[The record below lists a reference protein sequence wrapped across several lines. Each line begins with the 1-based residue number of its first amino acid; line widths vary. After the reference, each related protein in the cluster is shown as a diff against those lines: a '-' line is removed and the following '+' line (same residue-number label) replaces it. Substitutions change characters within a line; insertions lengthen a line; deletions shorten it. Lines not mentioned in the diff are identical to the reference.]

1 MEKPVEVQ
9 GHCDARFAAVRDAF
23 ASNFREG
30 REVGASFAATVD
42 GEFVVDIWAGH
53 ADEARTRPWERDTIV
68 NVYSTTK
75 VMTAIAA
82 LILVDRGAIDL
93 DAPVATYWPEFAQA
107 GKEKLPVRYLFS
119 HMSGLAGFE
128 TPITL
133 EMLYD
138 WDECTR
144 LLAAQAPWWEPGAR
158 CGYQAMTHG
167 YLLGELVRRVSGKS
181 LGTFFRHEVAQPL
194 GADFHIGLDESLDAR
209 VGELIPPPEVG
220 WGEEPEPGSIGA
232 KLGNGP
238 STDALVAAART
249 RAWRAAEIP
258 AANGHGNARSVARVA
273 SAMACGGAVDGVRLM
288 SRETVD
294 KAIEEQ
300 LEDFDLTVPE
310 MRVRYG
316 LGFALRCDSIWM
328 PNIGPSPRAFFW
340 GGYGGSFCVMDP
352 DARVSYGYVMNR
364 MLNEWTGEFRSD
376 PLAAA
381 LYESL

>member
-1 MEKPVEVQ
+1 MATPVEVA
-9 GHCDARFAAVRDAF
+9 GHCDARFVAVRDAF
-23 ASNFREG
+23 ANNFREG

-53 ADEARTRPWERDTIV
+53 ADAARTRPWERDTLV

-75 VMTAIAA
+75 VMTAVAA
-82 LILVDRGAIDL
+82 LILVDRGSIDP
-93 DAPVATYWPEFAQA
+93 DAPVAAYWPEFAQA

-128 TPITL
+128 EPITL
-133 EMLYD
+133 ETLYD
-138 WDECTR
+138 WDACTG

-167 YLLGELVRRVSGKS
+167 YLLGELVRRVSGRS
-181 LGTFFRHEVAQPL
+181 LGTFFREEVARPL
-194 GADFHIGLDESLDAR
+194 GADFHIGLDASLDAR
-209 VGELIPPPEVG
+209 VGELIAPPEEG
-220 WGEEPEPGSIGA
+220 WAEEPEPGSIGA
-232 KLGNGP
+232 KLGNPAVGE
-238 STDALVAAART
+238 ALVAASRT

-258 AANGHGNARSVARVA
+258 AVNGHGNARSVARIG

-294 KAIEEQ
+294 QAIEEQ
-300 LEDFDLTVPE
+300 IEDFDLTVPE
-310 MRVRYG
+310 MRVRYS
-316 LGFALRCDSIWM
+316 LGFALGCDSIWM
-328 PNIGPSPRAFFW
+328 PNLGPSPRAFFW

-364 MLNEWTGEFRSD
+364 MLNEWTGAFRSD

>member
-1 MEKPVEVQ
+1 MATSVEVR
-9 GHCDARFAAVRDAF
+9 GHCDAHFSAVRDAF
-23 ASNFREG
+23 AKNFREG

-42 GEFVVDIWAGH
+42 GESVVDLWAGH
-53 ADEARTRPWERDTIV
+53 ADAARTRPWERDTIV

-75 VMTAIAA
+75 VMPAIAV
-82 LILVDRGAIDL
+82 LILVDRGSIEL

-133 EMLYD
+133 ETLYD
-138 WDECTR
+138 WDECTS

-167 YLLGELVRRVSGKS
+167 YLLGELVRRVTGRS
-181 LGTFFRHEVAQPL
+181 LGTFFREEVAQPL
-194 GADFHIGLDESLDAR
+194 GADFHIGLDASLDAR
-209 VGELIPPPEVG
+209 VGELIPPPEDG
-220 WGEEPEPGSIGA
+220 WAEEPEPGSIGA
-232 KLGNGP
+232 KLGNPAVG
-238 STDALVAAART
+238 DALVAASRT

-258 AANGHGNARSVARVA
+258 AVNGHGNARSVARIA

-294 KAIEEQ
+294 QAIEEQ
-300 LEDFDLTVPE
+300 IEDFDLTVPE

-316 LGFALRCDSIWM
+316 LGFALKCDSIWM
-328 PNIGPSPRAFFW
+328 PNMGPSPRAFFW

-381 LYESL
+381 LYDSL

>member
-1 MEKPVEVQ
+1 MATSVEVQ
-9 GHCDARFAAVRDAF
+9 GHCDAHFSAVRDAF
-23 ASNFREG
+23 ADNFREG

-42 GEFVVDIWAGH
+42 GESVVDLWAGH
-53 ADEARTRPWERDTIV
+53 ADAARTRPWARDTIV

-75 VMTAIAA
+75 VMPAIAA
-82 LILVDRGAIDL
+82 LILVDRASIDL
-93 DAPVATYWPEFAQA
+93 DAPVAKYWPEFAQA

-128 TPITL
+128 APITL
-133 EMLYD
+133 ETLYD
-138 WDECTR
+138 WDKCTS
-144 LLAAQAPWWEPGAR
+144 LLAAQAPWWEPGTQ

-167 YLLGELVRRVSGKS
+167 YLLGELVRRVTGRS
-181 LGTFFRHEVAQPL
+181 LGTFFREEVAQPL
-194 GADFHIGLDESLDAR
+194 GADFHIGLDASLDAR
-209 VGELIPPPEVG
+209 VGELIPPPEEG
-220 WGEEPEPGSIGA
+220 WAEEPEPGSIGA
-232 KLGNGP
+232 KLGNPAVG
-238 STDALVAAART
+238 DALVAASRT

-258 AANGHGNARSVARVA
+258 AVNGHGNARSVARIA

-294 KAIEEQ
+294 QAIEEQ
-300 LEDFDLTVPE
+300 IEDFDLTVPE

-328 PNIGPSPRAFFW
+328 PHLGPSPRAFFW

-364 MLNEWTGEFRSD
+364 MLNEWTGGFRSD

>member
-1 MEKPVEVQ
+1 MVGSVEVQ

-23 ASNFREG
+23 ADNFREG

-42 GEFVVDIWAGH
+42 GEFVVDLWGGH
-53 ADEARTRPWERDTIV
+53 ADAARTRPWERDTIV

-75 VMTAIAA
+75 VMTGIAA

-128 TPITL
+128 EPISVDT
-133 EMLYD
+133 LYD
-138 WDECTR
+138 WDACTS
-144 LLAAQAPWWEPGAR
+144 LLAAQAPWWEPGTR
-158 CGYQAMTHG
+158 CGYQAINHG
-167 YLLGELVRRVSGKS
+167 YLLGELVRRVSGRS
-181 LGTFFRHEVAQPL
+181 LGTFFRQEVAEPL
-194 GADFHIGLDESLDAR
+194 GADFHIGLDASLDAR
-209 VGELIPPPEVG
+209 VGELIPPPETG
-220 WGEEPEPGSIGA
+220 WGEEPEPGSIAA
-232 KLGNGP
+232 KVSGNP
-238 STDALVAAART
+238 SGDLAAAAGT

-258 AANGHGNARSVARVA
+258 AVNGHGNARSVARIA

-288 SRETVD
+288 SRDTVD
-294 KAIEEQ
+294 LAIEEQ
-300 LEDFDLTVPE
+300 IEDFDLVTPE

-328 PNIGPSPRAFFW
+328 PNMGPSPRAFFW

-381 LYESL
+381 LYDALT

>member
-1 MEKPVEVQ
+1 M
-9 GHCDARFAAVRDAF
+9 DL
-23 ASNFREG
+23 
-30 REVGASFAATVD
+30 
-42 GEFVVDIWAGH
+42 WAGH
-53 ADEARTRPWERDTIV
+53 ADAARTRPWERDTIV

-82 LILVDRGAIDL
+82 LVLVDRGSIDL

-128 TPITL
+128 EPVSL
-133 EMLYD
+133 ETLYD
-138 WDECTR
+138 WDACTG
-144 LLAAQAPWWEPGAR
+144 LLAAQAPWWEPGAQ
-158 CGYQAMTHG
+158 CGYQAVTHG
-167 YLLGELVRRVSGKS
+167 YLLGELVRRVTGKS
-181 LGTFFRHEVAQPL
+181 LGTFSREEVAQPL
-194 GADFHIGLDESLDAR
+194 GADFHIGLDASLDAR
-209 VGELIPPPEVG
+209 VGELIPPPEEG

-232 KLGNGP
+232 KLGNVPVGE
-238 STDALVAAART
+238 TLVAASST

-258 AANGHGNARSVARVA
+258 AVNGHGNARSVARIG
-273 SAMACGGAVDGVRLM
+273 SAMACGGAVEGVRLM

-294 KAIEEQ
+294 QAIEEQ
-300 LEDFDLTVPE
+300 IEDFDLTVPE
-310 MRVRYG
+310 MRVRYC
-316 LGFALRCDSIWM
+316 LGFALGCDSIWM
-328 PNIGPSPRAFFW
+328 PILGPSPRAFFW

-364 MLNEWTGEFRSD
+364 MLNEWTGAFRSD

>member
-1 MEKPVEVQ
+1 MATSVEVQ

-23 ASNFREG
+23 ANNFREG

-53 ADEARTRPWERDTIV
+53 ADAARTRPWERDTIV

-75 VMTAIAA
+75 VMPAIAA
-82 LILVDRGAIDL
+82 LILVDRGSIDL
-93 DAPVATYWPEFAQA
+93 DAPVAKYWPEFAQA

-133 EMLYD
+133 ETLYD
-138 WDECTR
+138 WDECTS
-144 LLAAQAPWWEPGAR
+144 LLAAQAPWWEPGTQ

-167 YLLGELVRRVSGKS
+167 YLLGELVRRVTGRS
-181 LGTFFRHEVAQPL
+181 LGTFFREEVAQPL
-194 GADFHIGLDESLDAR
+194 GADFHIGLDASLDAR
-209 VGELIPPPEVG
+209 VGELIPPPEEG
-220 WGEEPEPGSIGA
+220 WAEEPEPGSIGA
-232 KLGNGP
+232 KLGNPAVG
-238 STDALVAAART
+238 DALVAASRT

-258 AANGHGNARSVARVA
+258 AVNGHGNARSVARIA

-288 SRETVD
+288 ARETVD
-294 KAIEEQ
+294 QAIEEQ
-300 LEDFDLTVPE
+300 IEDFDLTVPE

-328 PNIGPSPRAFFW
+328 PNLGPSPRAFFW

-364 MLNEWTGEFRSD
+364 MLNEWTGGFRSD

>member
-1 MEKPVEVQ
+1 MATSVEVQ
-9 GHCDARFAAVRDAF
+9 GHCDAHFSAVRDAF
-23 ASNFREG
+23 AKNFREG

-42 GEFVVDIWAGH
+42 GEFVVDLWAGH
-53 ADEARTRPWERDTIV
+53 ADAARTRPWERDTIV

-75 VMTAIAA
+75 VMPAIAA
-82 LILVDRGAIDL
+82 LILVDRGSIDL
-93 DAPVATYWPEFAQA
+93 DAPVAKYWPEFAQA

-133 EMLYD
+133 ETLYD
-138 WDECTR
+138 WDECTS

-167 YLLGELVRRVSGKS
+167 YLLGELVRRVTGRS
-181 LGTFFRHEVAQPL
+181 LGTFFREEVAQPL
-194 GADFHIGLDESLDAR
+194 GADFHIGLDASLDAR
-209 VGELIPPPEVG
+209 VGELIPPPEEG
-220 WGEEPEPGSIGA
+220 WAEEPEPGSIGA
-232 KLGNGP
+232 KLGNPAVG
-238 STDALVAAART
+238 DALVAASRT

-258 AANGHGNARSVARVA
+258 AVNGHGNARSVARIA

-288 SRETVD
+288 ARETVD
-294 KAIEEQ
+294 QAIEEQ
-300 LEDFDLTVPE
+300 IEDFDLTVPE

-328 PNIGPSPRAFFW
+328 PNLGPSPRAFFW

-364 MLNEWTGEFRSD
+364 MLNEWTGGFRSD

>member
-1 MEKPVEVQ
+1 MATPVEVA
-9 GHCDARFAAVRDAF
+9 GHCDARFVAVRDAF
-23 ASNFREG
+23 ANNFREG

-53 ADEARTRPWERDTIV
+53 ADAARTRPWERDTIV

-82 LILVDRGAIDL
+82 LILVDRGAIDP
-93 DAPVATYWPEFAQA
+93 DAPVAAYWPEFAQA

-128 TPITL
+128 EPITL
-133 EMLYD
+133 ETLYD
-138 WDECTR
+138 WDACTS
-144 LLAAQAPWWEPGAR
+144 LLAAQAPWWEPGTQ

-167 YLLGELVRRVSGKS
+167 YLLGELVRRVSGRS
-181 LGTFFRHEVAQPL
+181 LGTFFREEVAQRL
-194 GADFHIGLDESLDAR
+194 GADFHIGLDARLDAR
-209 VGELIPPPEVG
+209 VGELVPPPEEG

-232 KLGNGP
+232 KLGNPPVG
-238 STDALVAAART
+238 DALVAASGT

-258 AANGHGNARSVARVA
+258 AVNGHGNARSVARIA

-300 LEDFDLTVPE
+300 IEDFDLTVPE

-328 PNIGPSPRAFFW
+328 PNMGPSPRAFFW

>member
-1 MEKPVEVQ
+1 MATSVEVQ
-9 GHCDARFAAVRDAF
+9 GHCDTRFSAVRDAF
-23 ASNFREG
+23 AKNFREG

-42 GEFVVDIWAGH
+42 GESVVDIWAGH
-53 ADEARTRPWERDTIV
+53 ADAARTRPWERDTIV

-75 VMTAIAA
+75 VMPAIAA
-82 LILVDRGAIDL
+82 LILVDRGSIDL
-93 DAPVATYWPEFAQA
+93 DAPVARYWPEFAQA

-128 TPITL
+128 EPITL
-133 EMLYD
+133 ETLYD
-138 WDECTR
+138 WDECTS

-167 YLLGELVRRVSGKS
+167 YLLGELVRRVTGRS
-181 LGTFFRHEVAQPL
+181 LGTFFREEVAQPL
-194 GADFHIGLDESLDAR
+194 GADFHIGLDASLDAR
-209 VGELIPPPEVG
+209 VGELIPPPEEG
-220 WGEEPEPGSIGA
+220 WAEEPEPGSIGA
-232 KLGNGP
+232 KLGNPAVG
-238 STDALVAAART
+238 DALVAASRT

-258 AANGHGNARSVARVA
+258 AVNGHGNARSVARIA

-288 SRETVD
+288 ARETVD
-294 KAIEEQ
+294 QAIEEQ
-300 LEDFDLTVPE
+300 IEDFDLTVPE

-328 PNIGPSPRAFFW
+328 PNLGPSLRAFFW

-364 MLNEWTGEFRSD
+364 MLNEWTGGFRSD

>member
-1 MEKPVEVQ
+1 MATPVEVA
-9 GHCDARFAAVRDAF
+9 GHCDARFVAVRDAF
-23 ASNFREG
+23 AKNFREG

-42 GEFVVDIWAGH
+42 GESVVDLWAGH
-53 ADEARTRPWERDTIV
+53 ADAARTRPWERDTIV

-75 VMTAIAA
+75 VMPAIAA
-82 LILVDRGAIDL
+82 LILVDRGSIDL
-93 DAPVATYWPEFAQA
+93 DDPVAKYWPEFAQA

-128 TPITL
+128 APITL
-133 EMLYD
+133 ETLYD
-138 WDECTR
+138 WDECTS
-144 LLAAQAPWWEPGAR
+144 LLAAQAPWWEPGTQ

-167 YLLGELVRRVSGKS
+167 YLLGELVRRVTGRS
-181 LGTFFRHEVAQPL
+181 LGTFFREEVAQPL
-194 GADFHIGLDESLDAR
+194 GADFHIGLDASLDAR
-209 VGELIPPPEVG
+209 VGELIPPPEEG
-220 WGEEPEPGSIGA
+220 WAEEPEPGSIGA
-232 KLGNGP
+232 KLGNPAVG
-238 STDALVAAART
+238 DALVAASRT

-258 AANGHGNARSVARVA
+258 AVNGHGNARSVARIA

-294 KAIEEQ
+294 QAIEEQ
-300 LEDFDLTVPE
+300 IEDFDLTVPE

-328 PNIGPSPRAFFW
+328 PNLGPSPRAFFW

-364 MLNEWTGEFRSD
+364 MLNEWTGGFRSD

>member
-1 MEKPVEVQ
+1 MATPVEVA
-9 GHCDARFAAVRDAF
+9 GHCDARFVAVRDAF
-23 ASNFREG
+23 AKNFREG

-42 GEFVVDIWAGH
+42 GESVVDLWAGH
-53 ADEARTRPWERDTIV
+53 ADAARTRPWERDTIV

-75 VMTAIAA
+75 VMPAIAA
-82 LILVDRGAIDL
+82 LILVDRGSIDL
-93 DAPVATYWPEFAQA
+93 DAPVAKYWPEFAQA
-107 GKEKLPVRYLFS
+107 GKEKVPVRYLFS

-128 TPITL
+128 EPITL
-133 EMLYD
+133 ETLYD
-138 WDECTR
+138 WDECTS
-144 LLAAQAPWWEPGAR
+144 LLAAQAPWWEPGTQ

-167 YLLGELVRRVSGKS
+167 YLLGELVRRVTGRS
-181 LGTFFRHEVAQPL
+181 LGTFFREEVAQPL
-194 GADFHIGLDESLDAR
+194 GADFHIGLDASLDAR
-209 VGELIPPPEVG
+209 VGELIPPPEEG
-220 WGEEPEPGSIGA
+220 WAEEPEPGSIGA
-232 KLGNGP
+232 KLGNPAVG
-238 STDALVAAART
+238 DALVAASRT

-258 AANGHGNARSVARVA
+258 AVNGHGNARSVARIA

-294 KAIEEQ
+294 QAIEEQ
-300 LEDFDLTVPE
+300 IEDFDLTVPE

-316 LGFALRCDSIWM
+316 LGFALKCDSIWM
-328 PNIGPSPRAFFW
+328 PNMGPSPRAFFW

-381 LYESL
+381 LYDSL

>member
-1 MEKPVEVQ
+1 MATPFEVA

-23 ASNFREG
+23 ARNFQEG

-42 GEFVVDIWAGH
+42 GEFVVDLWAGH
-53 ADEARTRPWERDTIV
+53 ADAARTRPWERDMIA

-75 VMTAIAA
+75 VMTAVAA
-82 LILVDRGAIDL
+82 LILVDRGRIDL
-93 DAPVATYWPEFAQA
+93 DAPVAAYWPEFAQA

-119 HMSGLAGFE
+119 HMSGLAGFDEPVTPE
-128 TPITL
+128 T
-133 EMLYD
+133 LYD
-138 WDECTR
+138 WNACTG
-144 LLAAQAPWWEPGAR
+144 LLAAQAPWWEPGAQ
-158 CGYQAMTHG
+158 CGYQAVTHG
-167 YLLGELVRRVSGKS
+167 YLLGELVRRVTGKS
-181 LGTFFRHEVAQPL
+181 LGTFCREEVAQPL
-194 GADFHIGLDESLDAR
+194 GADFHIGLDASLDAR
-209 VGELIPPPEVG
+209 VGELIPPPEEG

-232 KLGNGP
+232 KLGNVPVGQ
-238 STDALVAAART
+238 ALVAASST

-258 AANGHGNARSVARVA
+258 AVNGHGNARSVARIG

-294 KAIEEQ
+294 QAIEEQ
-300 LEDFDLTVPE
+300 IEDFDLTVPE
-310 MRVRYG
+310 MRVRYC
-316 LGFALRCDSIWM
+316 LGFALGCDSIWM
-328 PNIGPSPRAFFW
+328 PILGPSPRAFFW

-364 MLNEWTGEFRSD
+364 MLNEWTGAFRSD